1 MKIAFEK
8 MHGIGNDFVLI
19 DRRITP
25 LELSQEVIQHL
36 ANRHTGIGFDQL
48 LLVDRSDQSDCD
60 AGYRFFNPDG
70 SEAEQC
76 GNGQRCISL
85 YLKHLKPSQN
95 TFCVSGLAGLIHSHI
110 NSDGSVKVNMG
121 KTGTVTALSIAANQ
135 QCHHVL
141 MGNPHLVMQ
150 HSAVDDCDLQALMQE
165 YTGAYAGGI
174 NFEVVELINS
184 AEIKLRVYERGTGE
198 TQGCGSGACAAVSA
212 LQYAGQLSNI
222 VKVRLPGGVLQVE
235 NSNNNIYL
243 TGAAKHVFTGEI
255 SI

>member
-1 MKIAFEK
+1 MKCTFEK

-25 LELSQEVIQHL
+25 IELSQEIIQQL
-36 ANRHTGIGFDQL
+36 ADRHTGIGFDQL
-48 LLVDRSDQSDCD
+48 LLVDYSDQPDCD
-60 AGYRFFNPDG
+60 ASYRFFNPDG

-85 YLKHLKPSQN
+85 YLKHLRPAQE
-95 TFCVSGLAGLIHSHI
+95 TFCVSGLAGLIHSRV
-110 NSDGSVKVNMG
+110 NSDGSVRVKMG
-121 KTGTVTALSIAANQ
+121 KTATVTALSIATDQ
-135 QCHHVL
+135 QCYHVL
-141 MGNPHLVMQ
+141 MGNPHLVLQ
-150 HSAVDDCDLQALMQE
+150 HVTVADCDLQALMQE
-165 YTGAYAGGI
+165 YAGDYDGDI
-174 NFEVVELINS
+174 NFEVVELIS
-184 AEIKLRVYERGTGE
+184 SDEIKLRVYERGTGE
-198 TQGCGSGACAAVSA
+198 TQACGSGACAAVSA
-212 LQYAGQLSNI
+212 LQYAGQLSNM